1 MKLGWEED
9 SGQKKNLSFYKQI
22 QTFQILKQGISFGEG
37 FAHRGQLHVSLIQ
50 LVITN
55 LHIW

>member
-22 QTFQILKQGISFGEG
+22 QTFQIPKQGISFGED
-37 FAHRGQLHVSLIQ
+37 SL
-50 LVITN
+50 TEGDFMSA
-55 LHIW
+55 

>member
-37 FAHRGQLHVSLIQ
+37 F
-50 LVITN
+50 N
-55 LHIW
+55 LWLQICTFDRILSTATY